1 MIISWDPGE
10 KRTGCCMFKYDE
22 ESKTANLILK
32 EILGPKQVYETL
44 ELAEKLLKDGQQHT
58 FVIENFRTD
67 ALGIRSSRGRNAAA
81 MFQWSEMETS
91 QLIGT
96 LKYAAY
102 RMNNSPVVLQE
113 PGILT
118 MGRVWCD
125 FPVPK
130 GHIPDDI
137 SAYIHGATYMMKQ
150 NMIGSVEDIIK
161 HGQGRLM

>member
-1 MIISWDPGE
+1 MIVSWDPGE
-10 KRTGCCMFKYDE
+10 KRTGCCIFKYDKN
-22 ESKTANLILK
+22 SKTADLVYKSILNA
-32 EILGPKQVYETL
+32 PQVYETL
-44 ELAEKLLKDGQQHT
+44 ELVENLLSPGGTHT
-58 FVIENFRTD
+58 FVIENFRAD
-67 ALGIRSSRGRNAAA
+67 VLGVRNNRSKASAA

-102 RMNNSPVVLQE
+102 RMNRSPVVMQE

-125 FPVPK
+125 FKVPK

-137 SAYIHGATYMMKQ
+137 SAYIHGAHYMMDAR
-150 NMIGSVEDIIK
+150 MIGSVDDITK
-161 HGQGRLM
+161 FGQGKLD